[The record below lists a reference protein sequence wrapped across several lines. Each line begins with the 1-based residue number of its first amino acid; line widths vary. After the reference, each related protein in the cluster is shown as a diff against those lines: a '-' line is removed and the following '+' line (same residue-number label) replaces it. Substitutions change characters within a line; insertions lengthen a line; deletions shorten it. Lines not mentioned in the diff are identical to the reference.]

1 MQVVQFA
8 LKKKRRKTT
17 VQLKIVQDEIVV
29 FFLCKSDLLYAS
41 PLFST
46 NLSFLLHAL
55 NQPTPKV
62 KSVTKK
68 KIFDSSPIDSNTP

>member
-8 LKKKRRKTT
+8 LKKKRRKIT

-29 FFLCKSDLLYAS
+29 FFLCKSGLLYAS
-41 PLFST
+41 QLFSA

-55 NQPTPKV
+55 NQYLKSKV
-62 KSVTKK
+62 
-68 KIFDSSPIDSNTP
+68 